1 MGKQPVHLGGYGRIR
16 KELNNAPRHYFTYIR
31 HFCKLFHS
39 GASQR
44 LYCAE
49 ATRQILCRLR
59 ADVGYAYGKYESA
72 QSAVLAALNGGHKV
86 VYSALAEALQTHV
99 VPRAKVVQIRYALE
113 LQLLHEKRRRL
124 FREGIDIHGV
134 PGGVMGEPSRYLRRA
149 GKGIGT
155 IEVHAPVLHM
165 RPACRAHRRL
175 FHLSLRH
182 VALHRRKYLRDNVIA
197 SAYEHP

>member
-1 MGKQPVHLGGYGRIR
+1 MKLGKLSNDKLDSLILSKFGHMRKAGLYAMGKQPVHLGGYGRIR

-72 QSAVLAALNGGHKV
+72 QSAVLAALDGGHKV
-86 VYSALAEALQTHV
+86 VYSALAKALQSHV
-99 VPRAKVVQIRYALE
+99 V
-113 LQLLHEKRRRL
+113 
-124 FREGIDIHGV
+124 
-134 PGGVMGEPSRYLRRA
+134 LRPE
-149 GKGIGT
+149 I
-155 IEVHAPVLHM
+155 V
-165 RPACRAHRRL
+165 
-175 FHLSLRH
+175 
-182 VALHRRKYLRDNVIA
+182 
-197 SAYEHP
+197 